1 MHKILRA
8 ITFTLMNR
16 SIPYTST
23 EVKLRESIYHE
34 LLKKMVSLAYDRL
47 EELTV
52 AELETVEQAARIS
65 GSKFWASIDHQLER
79 NK

>member
-1 MHKILRA
+1 MKI
-8 ITFTLMNR
+8 IGVKFVQQFSTMN
-16 SIPYTST
+16 TAQAL
-23 EVKLRESIYHE
+23 EKSIYHE

-47 EELTV
+47 EDLTID
-52 AELETVEQAARIS
+52 ELETVEQAARIS

>member
-1 MHKILRA
+1 
-8 ITFTLMNR
+8 MN
-16 SIPYTST
+16 T
-23 EVKLRESIYHE
+23 EQALEKSIYHE

-52 AELETVEQAARIS
+52 EELETVEQAARIT
-65 GSKFWASIDHQLER
+65 GSKFWASIDHQIEK